1 MDNIKNSTQLLDKI
15 TELNQYYKYVTDH
28 LLYDLDLSHS
38 TINLIEIIGE
48 DEMTLK
54 QITKE
59 SRLDKSTVSR
69 QMNALVRKSLV
80 TKTTGSDKRFVYFK
94 LNEPANET
102 YKDYQT
108 KLEDKFKNIVSGWT
122 EEEAHMLTVLL
133 GRLNRSMNNRM
144 T

>member
-94 LNEPANET
+94 LNEQANET

-133 GRLNRSMNNRM
+133 GRLNRIMNNRM

>member
-1 MDNIKNSTQLLDKI
+1 MDNIKNSTQLLYKI

-94 LNEPANET
+94 LNEQANET